1 MSGTLARYGLAEVLA
16 RPAGL
21 PLGIFLINVTGVFAL
36 GLLLETLARRGAD
49 EGRRRAV
56 RLLLGTGFLGGFTTY
71 SALAVDSVLL
81 LGAGR
86 VIEGMAYV
94 TVSVLI
100 GLAATTAGIGAGS
113 RIRRRPVGPGAPTE
127 ISP

>member
-1 MSGTLARYGLAEVLA
+1 MSGTLARYGLAEVLV
-16 RPAGL
+16 RP
-21 PLGIFLINVTGVFAL
+21 
-36 GLLLETLARRGAD
+36 
-49 EGRRRAV
+49 
-56 RLLLGTGFLGGFTTY
+56 
-71 SALAVDSVLL
+71 VLL

-100 GLAATTAGIGAGS
+100 GLAVTAAGIGAGS